1 MANPTSLYSYTSNSE
16 KTSLLDI
23 GQVGGLTNI
32 PSFGGVGNV
41 SNTNGNVILHPKSS
55 TGIIDVRGDFVW
67 TISPKKGILPSIPAV
82 YLTERAQQTNSLI
95 SSALYYVTS
104 VINGI
109 GGQTDKN
116 LDKADNNKIIT
127 YITQLLKSSLGG
139 NTKDSSFI
147 SAMNSLKDK
156 LDKLVDSFDDKSLL
170 NYSKSTLKSYVGI
183 YLTKKTGFRYIL
195 PYFGS
200 DNMSITNTWGS
211 QNQDNPVVAKKYMGI
226 VETAVDTA
234 ASTLNILQPGTF
246 IEKPRYYQYPGEG
259 ESITIRFPLLNTFNP
274 GDSSVLPYQQNY
286 ELIWMLTYQNK
297 PYRTSFS
304 RILPPKI
311 YTLSIPGIKYMP
323 YCYISNMSVEF
334 QGTKRNLPVAI
345 PSGTFTG
352 TTITAPIPD
361 AYVVSITFT
370 GLLADI
376 GNMMVSPDFGNK
388 INTGVLSLF

>member
-1 MANPTSLYSYTSNSE
+1 MANPTPLYSYTSNSE
-16 KTSLLDI
+16 KTSLTDI
-23 GQVGGLTNI
+23 GQGGGLTNI
-32 PSFGGVGNV
+32 PSLGGYGVVN
-41 SNTNGNVILHPKSS
+41 NTNGNIILHPKSS

-67 TISPKKGILPSIPAV
+67 TISPKKGILPAIPAV
-82 YLTERAQQTNSLI
+82 YLTERAQETNSLI
-95 SSALYYVTS
+95 SSALYYVTAFIDGMGNS
-104 VINGI
+104 GNSGNRE
-109 GGQTDKN
+109 DS
-116 LDKADNNKIIT
+116 NKVIT
-127 YITQLLKSSLGG
+127 YITHLLQSSLGTTTG
-139 NTKDSSFI
+139 INFNATMQD
-147 SAMNSLKDK
+147 LKKK
-156 LDKLVDSFDDKSLL
+156 LEGLIESFDDRSLL

-195 PYFGS
+195 PYFGN
-200 DNMSITNTWGS
+200 DNMSITNTWGTQS
-211 QNQDNPVVAKKYMGI
+211 QENPAIAKSYVGLI
-226 VETAVDTA
+226 ETAVDKT

-246 IEKPRYYQYPGEG
+246 IEKPRYYQYPSEG
-259 ESITIRFPLLNTFNP
+259 ESITVRFPLLNTFNS
-274 GDSSVLPYQQNY
+274 GDTSTLPYQQNY

-334 QGTKRNLPVAI
+334 QGTKRNLPVAV
-345 PSGTFTG
+345 PNDTFTG

-376 GNMMVSPDFGNK
+376 GNMMVSPDFGSK
-388 INTGVLSLF
+388 INTGFF